1 METPVVQTYLGITM
15 KRRRTKEQREWGA
28 IGDRLE
34 LLFETLSGD
43 FVGAQDVTVHNDE
56 FHRLIKYCRD
66 IESGKR
72 RRRKKLASA
81 ATEEVAILDLIRK
94 HNILLQL
101 GL

>member
-1 METPVVQTYLGITM
+1 M
-15 KRRRTKEQREWGA
+15 KLRRTRAKRRTKEQREWGA

-34 LLFETLSGD
+34 LLFETFTASA
-43 FVGAQDVTVHNDE
+43 VGAQNITDHE

-81 ATEEVAILDLIRK
+81 TPEEVAISDLIRK